1 MALRVGC
8 KMLVVPRAKHEL
20 AETYEWLTMKR
31 YCVVIDHLFG
41 ICASVGER
49 KWKELERHGLAS
61 RCGRSGKELLIA
73 VHPKMMDDFMFDDDA
88 RFQ

>member
-1 MALRVGC
+1 MIAF
-8 KMLVVPRAKHEL
+8 
-20 AETYEWLTMKR
+20 
-31 YCVVIDHLFG
+31 FG

-61 RCGRSGKELLIA
+61 RFGRLGKELLIA

-88 RFQ
+88 WFQ

>member
-1 MALRVGC
+1 
-8 KMLVVPRAKHEL
+8 MLVVPRAKHEL

-31 YCVVIDHLFG
+31 YCLVIDHLFG

-88 RFQ
+88 WFQ